1 MKFTDDMYTS
11 LHERM
16 AEFEQYRDQLLANKR
31 GVLFNL
37 FHTET
42 TMVEAIE
49 LATEELGSRLIEKAT
64 MHAKVAKRAGKG
76 KDKRNGSGVSKPEVT
91 EEDLAK
97 AAALEAELMAEE
109 TAEENKAKKN
119 EEKKKKKREKAAR
132 QQAEDKER

>member
-1 MKFTDDMYTS
+1 MYTS

-31 GVLFNL
+31 EVLFDL

-64 MHAKVAKRAGKG
+64 LHAKVDLEKG
-76 KDKRNGSGVSKPEVT
+76 NRSSGSEVSLHEPGSPLIEFRFAF
-91 EEDLAK
+91 D
-97 AAALEAELMAEE
+97 EASLYC
-109 TAEENKAKKN
+109 
-119 EEKKKKKREKAAR
+119 RR
-132 QQAEDKER
+132 RLCH